1 LAQIPLHFGQPWREM
16 YRIVDAKTMKT
27 QNLTLASGLLVC
39 SLPKECR
46 PTMASH
52 HLRQELATPASKHE
66 E

>member
-1 LAQIPLHFGQPWREM
+1 M